1 MTATFTTA
9 GKIITG
15 AGSVEELGQVARGFG
30 SRALLVTGRRALR
43 AAGTTE
49 RLVGILKAA
58 GVDVVL
64 FEQVEPEPVVHT
76 VDQARELLCSEACE
90 LVVAAGGGSAID
102 VGKAAAALADAD
114 ATTGE
119 YFSQRPIP
127 AAGRPC
133 IAVPTTAGTGAE
145 ATSNSVLTDPDRQIK
160 QSIRGPGL
168 MPEVAIVDA
177 ALTVS
182 CPPEVTASAGMDA
195 LTQAVES
202 YFSRLATPLTDAL
215 AIMAA
220 RLIWPNLP
228 TAFENGRDLPAR
240 EALSYGSLLA
250 GMALANA
257 RLGAAHGM
265 AHPIGY
271 RCGIPHGVVCAAL
284 LPHVLRF
291 NREAAGRKYHLLSGI
306 CHGDA
311 ADAVDRLLERLA
323 LPKKLSDLGL
333 REELF
338 DRIAEESMP
347 SGSTKANPRPV
358 TVKDVKTILRRL

>member
-1 MTATFTTA
+1 MAATFTTA
-9 GKIITG
+9 GEIITG
-15 AGSVEELGQVARGFG
+15 TGSVEQLGQVASCLGR
-30 SRALLVTGRRALR
+30 RALLVTGRKALR

-49 RLVGILKAA
+49 RLIGILAA
-58 GVDVVL
+58 GGVAVVP
-64 FEQVEPEPVVHT
+64 FEQVEPEPTVRT
-76 VDQARELLCSEACE
+76 VDRARALLREADCDV
-90 LVVAAGGGSAID
+90 VVAVGGGSAID
-102 VGKAAAALADAD
+102 VGKAAAALADAE
-114 ATTGE
+114 APTGE
-119 YFSQRPIP
+119 YFSDLPVP
-127 AAGRPC
+127 AEGRPC

-145 ATSNSVLTDPDRQIK
+145 VTSNSVLTDPDRQIK

-168 MPEVAIVDA
+168 MPEAAIVDA

-195 LTQAVES
+195 MTQAVES

-215 AIMAA
+215 ALMAA

-228 TAFENGRDLPAR
+228 VAYENGQDLSAR
-240 EALSYGSLLA
+240 EALAYGSLLA

-257 RLGAAHGM
+257 RLGAVHGM

-271 RCGIPHGVVCAAL
+271 LCGIPHGVVCAAL

-291 NREAAGRKYHLLSGI
+291 NRQTVGHKYRLLSGI

-311 ADAVDRLLERLA
+311 ADAVERLLERLG
-323 LPKKLSDLGL
+323 LPRRLSELGL

-338 DRIAEESMP
+338 DRIAEESMT
-347 SGSTKANPRPV
+347 SGSTKANPRTV
-358 TVKDVKTILRRL
+358 TVQDVKAILRRL